1 MKTPIVSKSVER
13 KLSQQFRRRRKDLG
27 LTQREVA
34 MATDITSL
42 TICKFERNKRGSLL
56 QVALKLAEF
65 YNCDI
70 VLQPRD
76 EIGRGILL
84 PTVSPEKK
92 IQRTFYQST
101 KSESK

>member
-1 MKTPIVSKSVER
+1 MKTPIVPKSLER

-34 MATDITSL
+34 IATDITSL

-84 PTVSPEKK
+84 PTVPQGKRV
-92 IQRTFYQST
+92 QRTFYQST